1 MSEVTHVDSLR
12 VRLSDD
18 AAGLQVEVS
27 NAARHGKTAVDVGL
41 ANAIPGH
48 KATAP
53 LDPMHRHTYAHT
65 HMRAHNSQLNA
76 VTLGHSGD
84 IYLSGGET
92 LDAAQGLCNTKAVG
106 RSATESGINSNI
118 AKGLFTN

>member
-27 NAARHGKTAVDVGL
+27 DAARHGKTAVDVGL

-65 HMRAHNSQLNA
+65 HTCVH
-76 VTLGHSGD
+76 T
-84 IYLSGGET
+84 T
-92 LDAAQGLCNTKAVG
+92 
-106 RSATESGINSNI
+106 IN
-118 AKGLFTN
+118 